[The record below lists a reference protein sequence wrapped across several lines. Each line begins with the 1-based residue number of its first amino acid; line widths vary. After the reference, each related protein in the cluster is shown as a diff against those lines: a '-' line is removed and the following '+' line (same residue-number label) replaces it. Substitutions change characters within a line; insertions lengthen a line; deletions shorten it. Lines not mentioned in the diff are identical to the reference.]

1 MDSVKK
7 PRKPL
12 LKRWSVRIPLGLI
25 LLIVIAY
32 QFVGPS
38 APPPAR
44 SSGES
49 MQAIVYH
56 EYGDSSVLRLESVD
70 RPLPNDDQVLIQV
83 RAAGANP
90 LDWHYMRGTPHF
102 LRVVSSGLRR
112 PVDPRIG
119 VDVAGVVVA
128 VGKDVRKF
136 KVGDEVFGTAPGAF
150 AEYARAREVRL
161 AHKPANVTFEEAAGV
176 PIAALT
182 ALQGLRDKG
191 GIRAGQKVLVNG
203 ASGGVGTFAVQ
214 IAKAYGAEVT
224 GVCSTRN
231 VELVRS
237 IGADHVVDYTKE
249 DFTRSGKQYDLIL
262 DTVGNRTHDD
272 LKRAMKPT
280 AIHVGIGKAGG
291 PEADSTLGVIGGLL
305 ADALANAT
313 SEQQFAGLLAEV
325 TAEDLQVLRELM
337 AAGKV
342 RTVIDRTYSLR
353 ETPQAI
359 AYLERGRARGKVVI
373 RIADDAKSAVD
384 ADPAAVPERDAAA
397 PSDAGSAA
405 APLAATVR

>member
-12 LKRWSVRIPLGLI
+12 LKRWSVRIPLGLLV
-25 LLIVIAY
+25 LLVIAY

-44 SSGES
+44 SSGQA
-49 MQAIVYH
+49 MQAILYR
-56 EYGDSSVLRLESVD
+56 EYGDASVLRLERVD
-70 RPLPNDDQVLIQV
+70 KPLPNDDQVLVQV

-90 LDWHYMRGTPHF
+90 LDWHYMRGTPYI
-102 LRVVSSGLRR
+102 LRVVGSGIRR
-112 PVDPRIG
+112 PVDPRLG
-119 VDVAGVVVA
+119 VDLAGVVVA
-128 VGKDVRKF
+128 VGKDVKRF

-150 AEYARAREVRL
+150 AEFARARETRL
-161 AHKPANVTFEEAAGV
+161 APKPANITFEEAAAV

-237 IGADHVVDYTKE
+237 IGADHVFDYTKE
-249 DFTRSGKQYDLIL
+249 DFTRSGKQYDLII
-262 DTVGNRTHDD
+262 DTVQNHSRAD
-272 LKRAMKPT
+272 LKRVLTPRG
-280 AIHVGIGKAGG
+280 IHVGIGKGGG
-291 PEADSTLGVIGGLL
+291 PDADSTVGIFSGMLG
-305 ADALANAT
+305 DAISNAF
-313 SEQQFAGLLAEV
+313 SDQHFAGLLAEV
-325 TAEDLQVLRELM
+325 TPADLQYLRELM
-337 AAGKV
+337 EAGKV
-342 RTVIDRTYSLR
+342 KPVIDRTYSLA
-353 ETPQAI
+353 ETPAAI
-359 AYLERGRARGKVVI
+359 AYLERGRARGKVVV
-373 RIADDAKSAVD
+373 RVD
-384 ADPAAVPERDAAA
+384 HGAPPAAA
-397 PSDAGSAA
+397 PAATDAG
-405 APLAATVR
+405 